1 MRPRPLVV
9 FDRLDL
15 LEWQFCQRIA
25 RLSIYRPWRITLQA
39 ASRLGDWP
47 IWVLLILAQPW
58 LQPNGAWRV
67 LQYSV
72 IALFAVAVYRLVKT
86 RLCRERPFITYS
98 EGIECCE
105 PARDRY
111 SFPSGHTMHAVMR
124 PFITYSEGIECCE
137 PARDRYSFPSGHTMH
152 AVMFSVLVAAHTPW
166 LLPVVLPLTLLIAVS
181 RVGLGL
187 HYVSDV
193 LAGAAMGYAFAL
205 ASLYWMG

>member
-15 LEWQFCQRIA
+15 LEWQFCQRIS
-25 RLSIYRPWRITLQA
+25 RLSLYSPWRFTLQA

-47 IWVLLILAQPW
+47 AWALLIMAQPW
-58 LQPNGAWRV
+58 LQPDGAWRV

-72 IALFAVAVYRLVKT
+72 VALFAMAVYRLVKT
-86 RLCRERPFITYS
+86 RLCRERPFITYG
-98 EGIECCE
+98 EDIQ
-105 PARDRY
+105 
-111 SFPSGHTMHAVMR
+111 
-124 PFITYSEGIECCE
+124 CCE

-166 LLPVVLPLTLLIAVS
+166 LLPVIVPLTLLIAIS

-193 LAGAAMGYAFAL
+193 LAGAALGYAFAL
-205 ASLYWMG
+205 ISLYWVG